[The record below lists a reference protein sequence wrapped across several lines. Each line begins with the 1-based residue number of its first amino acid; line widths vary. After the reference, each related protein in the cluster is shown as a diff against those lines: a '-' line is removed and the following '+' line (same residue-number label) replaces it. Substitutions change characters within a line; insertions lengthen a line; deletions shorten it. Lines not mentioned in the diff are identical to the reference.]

1 MKAVLMAGGFGKRL
15 HPLTSN
21 IPKPLVPICMNPV
34 MEYVVALLKKHG
46 ITDLVVLLHHQP
58 HLIKE
63 YFGDG
68 SSFGVKIEY
77 VFAGEDYG
85 TAGAVKFAQEHL
97 KETFMV
103 ISADLLTDIDLTAAV
118 GFHKQKK
125 SKSTIVLTS
134 VPDPLEYGIVITGD
148 DGRIKYFLEK
158 PSWEEVFSDNINT
171 GIYILEPDVLSY
183 IPEKKQFDFSKD
195 LFPRLLSEKTPFFGF
210 VSGGYWKDI
219 GNLVEYMRA
228 HKDAVEKDL
237 LLCKNGVSPG
247 AKVSSS
253 ARLDGNVIIGDGAF
267 IGDGAVVV
275 DSVIGAGCSVGRG
288 AKISK
293 SIVWDSVEI
302 GKECSL
308 HACIVAGGAIFGE
321 RVKIEEGCVIGQ
333 GCVLG
338 SDSTVKSYIKLW
350 PGKTVEEGS
359 IVNSSMIWKQRW
371 AKSIFGQYGVTGTCN
386 VDLTPEFAAKLGSA
400 FGAMLGK
407 GAAVTS
413 SMDGHKAS
421 RMISRGLISGLLSA
435 GVNVSNLETVP
446 APINRFELKAMRSK
460 GGIHVRRS
468 PFDRNI
474 IDIKFF
480 GSDGTD
486 LSSSK
491 EKEIEKLFWGEDYER
506 PTIDETGDLSFP
518 FYRVAEGYKEAVLNF
533 VDDAAI
539 KKRQFKIVIDYSF
552 GSASQIFPS
561 ILGDLDCETVA
572 LNAYIDE
579 NKFTKSREDFERSLK
594 QLSQIV
600 VTLKADIGI
609 MFDAGAEKIFIVDEK
624 GRVLDGYM
632 SLLLFVSLVSSYGTK
647 KDISVPVTASSVVE
661 AIAAKNNISVV
672 RSRASLHSIMET
684 ASRSGVQFVGEDS
697 GGYIFPEFH
706 PSFDAMLSSV
716 KLLGLLAN
724 CGCPVSSVVESIPRR
739 NMAKDSVPCPN
750 SLKGTIIRQFFEDNR
765 DGRAT
770 LLDGVKIELG
780 KDWVLINGHPDRQEI
795 MIYAESDS
803 PRTAKDLALKY
814 FEKIKG
820 VVASHLKK

>member
-68 SSFGVKIEY
+68 ASFGVKIEY

-97 KETFMV
+97 TETFMV
-103 ISADLLTDIDLTAAV
+103 ISADLVTDIDLRSAV
-118 GFHKQKK
+118 DFHIKTK

-171 GIYILEPDVLSY
+171 GIYILEPEVLSH

-195 LFPRLLSEKTPFFGF
+195 LFPRLLAEKVPFFGF

-228 HKDAVEKDL
+228 HKDSFEKGL
-237 LLCKNGVSPG
+237 LLCKKGVSSG

-253 ARLDGNVIIGDGAF
+253 ARLEGNIIIGDGAF
-267 IGDGAVVV
+267 IGDGAVVI

-293 SIVWDSVEI
+293 SIVWDSVEL

-308 HACIVAGGAIFGE
+308 HACIVAGGAILGE
-321 RVKIEEGCVIGQ
+321 RVKVEEGCVIGQ

-460 GGIHVRRS
+460 GGIHIRRS

-491 EKEIEKLFWGEDYER
+491 EKEIEKLFWGEDFER
-506 PTIDETGDLSFP
+506 PTIDETGELTFP
-518 FYRVAEGYKEAVLNF
+518 FYRVAEGYKEAVLDF

-552 GSASQIFPS
+552 GSSSQIFPS
-561 ILGDLDCETVA
+561 ILGELDCETVA

-632 SLLLFVSLVSSYGTK
+632 SLLLLVSLVSSFGGK

-684 ASRSGVQFVGEDS
+684 ASRPGVQFVGEDS

-803 PRTAKDLALKY
+803 SRTAKDLALKY
-814 FEKIKG
+814 FEKIKS

>member
-1 MKAVLMAGGFGKRL
+1 
-15 HPLTSN
+15 
-21 IPKPLVPICMNPV
+21 
-34 MEYVVALLKKHG
+34 
-46 ITDLVVLLHHQP
+46 
-58 HLIKE
+58 
-63 YFGDG
+63 
-68 SSFGVKIEY
+68 
-77 VFAGEDYG
+77 
-85 TAGAVKFAQEHL
+85 
-97 KETFMV
+97 
-103 ISADLLTDIDLTAAV
+103 
-118 GFHKQKK
+118 
-125 SKSTIVLTS
+125 
-134 VPDPLEYGIVITGD
+134 
-148 DGRIKYFLEK
+148 
-158 PSWEEVFSDNINT
+158 
-171 GIYILEPDVLSY
+171 
-183 IPEKKQFDFSKD
+183 
-195 LFPRLLSEKTPFFGF
+195 
-210 VSGGYWKDI
+210 
-219 GNLVEYMRA
+219 
-228 HKDAVEKDL
+228 
-237 LLCKNGVSPG
+237 
-247 AKVSSS
+247 
-253 ARLDGNVIIGDGAF
+253 
-267 IGDGAVVV
+267 
-275 DSVIGAGCSVGRG
+275 
-288 AKISK
+288 
-293 SIVWDSVEI
+293 
-302 GKECSL
+302 
-308 HACIVAGGAIFGE
+308 
-321 RVKIEEGCVIGQ
+321 
-333 GCVLG
+333 
-338 SDSTVKSYIKLW
+338 
-350 PGKTVEEGS
+350 
-359 IVNSSMIWKQRW
+359 
-371 AKSIFGQYGVTGTCN
+371 
-386 VDLTPEFAAKLGSA
+386 
-400 FGAMLGK
+400 MLGK

-460 GGIHVRRS
+460 GGIHIRRS

-480 GSDGTD
+480 GGDGTD

-491 EKEIEKLFWGEDYER
+491 EKEIEKLFWGEDFER
-506 PTIDETGDLSFP
+506 PTIDETGELTFP
-518 FYRVAEGYKEAVLNF
+518 FYRVAEGYKEAVLDF

-552 GSASQIFPS
+552 GSSSQIFPS
-561 ILGDLDCETVA
+561 ILGELDCETVA

-632 SLLLFVSLVSSYGTK
+632 SLLLLVSLVSSFGGK

-684 ASRSGVQFVGEDS
+684 ASRPGVQFVGEDS

-724 CGCPVSSVVESIPRR
+724 CGCPMSSVVESIPRR

-750 SLKGTIIRQFFEDNR
+750 SLKGTIIRRFFEDNR
-765 DGRAT
+765 DGTAT